1 MGHPTPYGK
10 TMYKKIVMQLIRR
23 RPTLYEDLRKNR
35 SLLRAVDIYAR
46 QLKVIHEAWRDTIL
60 HANTAR
66 SESQITSEALE
77 IAIKELKD
85 DMTSGFPPEGIDP
98 LSLDGAK
105 AFIRDRASHG

>member
-1 MGHPTPYGK
+1 
-10 TMYKKIVMQLIRR
+10 MYKTIVLELLLQ
-23 RPTLYEDLRKNR
+23 RPTLYDNLRKNR
-35 SLLRAVDIYAR
+35 RLLQAVDIYAR
-46 QLKVIHEAWRDTIL
+46 QLKAIHEAWRDTIL

-85 DMTSGFPPEGIDP
+85 DMTSPLPPEGVDP

-105 AFIRDRASHG
+105 EFVRGRASRGR